1 MYCSSCGIQ
10 VPDEFRYCPQ
20 CGTATGVNAGFT
32 SQTGRPARV
41 LSRPREDRKLA
52 GVCSG
57 LARYLGI
64 DVTLVRILML
74 VFAIWPPAVG
84 LILYIVCWIVMPVD
98 PLLLPP
104 PVMTATRPSEPVSVS
119 R

>member
-1 MYCSSCGIQ
+1 MYCSSCGID
-10 VPDEFRYCPQ
+10 VTEGFRFCPQ
-20 CGTATGVNAGFT
+20 CGTATGVNTGFT
-32 SQTGRPARV
+32 SQTGRPGRF
-41 LSRPREDRKLA
+41 LSRPRDDRKLA

-57 LARYLGI
+57 LARYFGI
-64 DVTLVRILML
+64 DVTLIRILMV

-104 PVMTATRPSEPVSVS
+104 PAIQTVRPQDPVVASQ
-119 R
+119 